1 MKRELVVVACAL
13 LPAACTDDGGPR
25 LHSVT
30 PAAAG
35 HGITVVLAGERLC
48 LERPCSELGGEVQL
62 GLDVPSYR
70 ATVEGASDTQWT
82 FRVPPTV
89 PAGATDVLI
98 SVGGRS
104 SNALAFE
111 VLP

>member
-1 MKRELVVVACAL
+1 MIRVVVVLACATIG
-13 LPAACTDDGGPR
+13 ACTDDGGPR
-25 LHSVT
+25 LESVT

-35 HGITVVLAGERLC
+35 RGITVVLEGRRLC

-62 GLDVPSYR
+62 GLGVPSYR
-70 ATVEGASDTQWT
+70 ATVTAASDTQWQFVVPST
-82 FRVPPTV
+82 VPPGETDLLITV
-89 PAGATDVLI
+89 AGQ
-98 SVGGRS
+98 S